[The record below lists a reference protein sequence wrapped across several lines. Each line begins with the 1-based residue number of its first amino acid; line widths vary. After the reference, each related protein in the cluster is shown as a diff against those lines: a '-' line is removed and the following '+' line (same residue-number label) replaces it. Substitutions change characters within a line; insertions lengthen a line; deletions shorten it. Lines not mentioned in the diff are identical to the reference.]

1 MSGKISM
8 SFGNGTNPLSV
19 NQATQF
25 FLGCTDAL
33 VEMGLYQYCKMVDLV
48 EVIRIYPNSGLLTDK
63 QIIVEVVVSWSDSK
77 KIHESFIVLLGDDKT
92 IRAFVKDEI
101 VRITRKLAQELL
113 RGLKD
118 TTKAFEDRLS
128 KNQT

>member
-1 MSGKISM
+1 
-8 SFGNGTNPLSV
+8 
-19 NQATQF
+19 
-25 FLGCTDAL
+25 
-33 VEMGLYQYCKMVDLV
+33 MGLYQYCKMIDLV

-63 QIIVEVVVSWSDSK
+63 QIVVEVVVSWSDSK
-77 KIHESFIVLLGDDKT
+77 KLHESFIVLLEDDKT

-118 TTKAFEDRLS
+118 TTKAFEDRLG
-128 KNQT
+128 KNQP